1 MPPLKNELIQEKKRE
16 LEEYKEYRK
25 IKQRMREEKRQL
37 KARERQSRRLEANK
51 LSSQSSA
58 YTPTKTLNNSPSMH
72 DLFSRVPGSSVSC
85 FITEENTKNNEEEK
99 EEFDNKI
106 SKILKS
112 YDLLKKN
119 KIFKEVFKVN

>member
-1 MPPLKNELIQEKKRE
+1 M
-16 LEEYKEYRK
+16 
-25 IKQRMREEKRQL
+25 KQRMREEKRQL

-58 YTPTKTLNNSPSMH
+58 YSITKTLYNSPSMQ

-85 FITEENTKNNEEEK
+85 FITEENTKINEDLEEK
-99 EEFDNKI
+99 EEFENKI
-106 SKILKS
+106 SKMLKS

-119 KIFKEVFKVN
+119 KIYKEVFKAN

>member
-25 IKQRMREEKRQL
+25 MKQRMREEKRQL
-37 KARERQSRRLEANK
+37 KARERQSRRLEASK

>member
-85 FITEENTKNNEEEK
+85 FITEENTKKGDKLAEV
-99 EEFDNKI
+99 
-106 SKILKS
+106 S
-112 YDLLKKN
+112 YHYTI
-119 KIFKEVFKVN
+119 IFHLVFLFKLGI

>member
-1 MPPLKNELIQEKKRE
+1 M
-16 LEEYKEYRK
+16 
-25 IKQRMREEKRQL
+25 KQRMREEKRQL

-51 LSSQSSA
+51 LSSQSSV